1 MNDEILQEVWRV
13 KDEIS
18 AEHEYDV
25 MRLVREMR
33 SRESAS
39 NSRVVDLHA
48 DRQATMQG
56 GNQPFN
62 PSPATGS
69 TKGW

>member
-1 MNDEILQEVWRV
+1 MNDEILQEVWRA

-39 NSRVVDLHA
+39 SSRVVDLRA
-48 DRQATMQG
+48 DRQVTIQG
-56 GNQPFN
+56 EDQPLN
-62 PSPATGS
+62 PRPVTGS